1 MPRSS
6 PCARWSRSTPRPSS
20 PRSRRRAGFSRW
32 RRTRGCAAGARRSHR
47 SSPMRASTA
56 STHRSSGSPRRT
68 SRCRRRR
75 RSRTSRCRPSTA
87 SSRPCGDGWTTP
99 RDRHERSAAPSMT
112 APTALTAAV
121 LGTGRMGSAMAERL
135 AGQGVDV
142 VVYNRTPDR
151 ATALGERIGG
161 SGATTPAEAASRAD
175 VIITMVADDAAVR
188 EMFEGAD
195 GIAAGIRDGAVAVDM
210 STVLPDTI
218 RAIAP
223 AVHARGA
230 GILDGPVSG
239 SVSSTL
245 AGELTVM
252 VGGDAGDLERARPV
266 LDRLARRVFHL
277 GPLGSGAVMKLAVN
291 TLIFGLNGAV
301 AEGLV
306 LAERNGIDRALA
318 YEVLASSAAGAPMVG
333 YKRANFGEPET
344 TPVAFSLALAD
355 KDLRLIRQLADASET
370 TMPQATVNL
379 DTIQAA
385 EPSAGAELDFSMVA
399 SHLRQE
405 GRR

>member
-1 MPRSS
+1 
-6 PCARWSRSTPRPSS
+6 
-20 PRSRRRAGFSRW
+20 
-32 RRTRGCAAGARRSHR
+32 
-47 SSPMRASTA
+47 
-56 STHRSSGSPRRT
+56 
-68 SRCRRRR
+68 
-75 RSRTSRCRPSTA
+75 
-87 SSRPCGDGWTTP
+87 
-99 RDRHERSAAPSMT
+99 MT
-112 APTALTAAV
+112 APTAAV
-121 LGTGRMGSAMAERL
+121 LGMGRMGSAMAQRL
-135 AGQGVDV
+135 AGHGVEV

-151 ATALGERIGG
+151 ATALAEKIGA
-161 SGATTPAEAASRAD
+161 SVAATPAEAASR
-175 VIITMVADDAAVR
+175 VEVVITMVADDDAVR
-188 EMFEGAD
+188 EMFEGPD
-195 GIAAGIRDGAVAVDM
+195 GIAAGIRQGSVAVDM

-218 RAIAP
+218 RAVAP
-223 AVHARGA
+223 RVQARSA
-230 GILDGPVSG
+230 GILDAPVSG

-252 VGGDAGDLERARPV
+252 VGGESGDLERARPI
-266 LDRLARRVFHL
+266 LECLARRVFHL

-333 YKRANFGEPET
+333 YKRANFVEPET

-355 KDLRLIRQLADASET
+355 KDLRLIRELAEASET
-370 TMPQATVNL
+370 PMPQATVNL

-385 EPSAGAELDFSMVA
+385 ERSVGEHLDFSMVA

>member
-1 MPRSS
+1 
-6 PCARWSRSTPRPSS
+6 
-20 PRSRRRAGFSRW
+20 
-32 RRTRGCAAGARRSHR
+32 
-47 SSPMRASTA
+47 
-56 STHRSSGSPRRT
+56 
-68 SRCRRRR
+68 
-75 RSRTSRCRPSTA
+75 
-87 SSRPCGDGWTTP
+87 
-99 RDRHERSAAPSMT
+99 
-112 APTALTAAV
+112 
-121 LGTGRMGSAMAERL
+121 ERL
-135 AGQGVDV
+135 AGRGVEV

-151 ATALGERIGG
+151 ATALAEKIGA
-161 SGATTPAEAASRAD
+161 SVAATPAEAASR
-175 VIITMVADDAAVR
+175 VEVVITMVADDDAVR
-188 EMFEGAD
+188 EMFEGPD
-195 GIAAGIRDGAVAVDM
+195 GIAAGIRQGSVAVDM

-218 RAIAP
+218 RAVAP
-223 AVHARGA
+223 RVQARSA
-230 GILDGPVSG
+230 GILDAPVSG

-252 VGGDAGDLERARPV
+252 VGGESGDLERARPI
-266 LDRLARRVFHL
+266 LECLARRVFHL

-333 YKRANFGEPET
+333 YKRANFVEPET

-355 KDLRLIRQLADASET
+355 KDLRLIRELAEASET
-370 TMPQATVNL
+370 LMPQATVNL

-385 EPSAGAELDFSMVA
+385 ERSVGEHLDFSMVA